1 MLLRQRMKVGPK
13 GQVVIP
19 KDIRKS
25 LGLYPG
31 STVVFEKEEDK
42 VMIEKLDVKTED
54 IFEKI
59 AKAGKSVEKI
69 DPHGYYE
76 ELEKRWERARNAG
89 LSKKSR
95 DI

>member
-42 VMIEKLDVKTED
+42 VMIEKDYGND
-54 IFEKI
+54 IVHERQE
-59 AKAGKSVEKI
+59 S
-69 DPHGYYE
+69 
-76 ELEKRWERARNAG
+76 LLKR
-89 LSKKSR
+89 
-95 DI
+95 